1 MSKWHYQV
9 MKHSDDRYA
18 IHEYYVMNNAS
29 SWEKQPTRI
38 DGDSV
43 EDIKKMFVAQ
53 KDKVVN
59 DIAEK
64 EVEETIEKLSV

>member
-1 MSKWHYQV
+1 

-43 EDIKKMFVAQ
+43 EDIKKMLQ
-53 KDKVVN
+53 MMLN
-59 DIAEK
+59 DIDRHGIKSYE
-64 EVEETIEKLSV
+64 